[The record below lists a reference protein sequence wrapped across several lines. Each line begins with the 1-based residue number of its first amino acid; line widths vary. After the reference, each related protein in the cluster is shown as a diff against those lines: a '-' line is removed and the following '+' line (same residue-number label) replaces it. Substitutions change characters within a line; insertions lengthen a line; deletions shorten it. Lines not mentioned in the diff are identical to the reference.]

1 MSRIRQGFTVGPGMN
16 VVESLRWAEE
26 AGFAFVELLLDG
38 RFARERLAECGAV
51 AAIAG
56 AVADSP
62 LGLVCHLPFALDIG
76 SPFTPVR
83 EGSVAE
89 LLACLDL
96 AGEIGAEKA
105 IFHPS
110 SRAWDL
116 GWSDE
121 DLEPLILDSV
131 REVTAGAREQGIE
144 PCVENV
150 INGPYS
156 IEGFEE
162 LLSATDAAMTFDTSH
177 ARLAGFSATESAA
190 FLDRHHEHVSH
201 VHLSDNRG
209 ASDEHLPVG
218 LGTIDFETVLAPFLD
233 GEWSGTM
240 THEVGTTNRAY
251 IETSK
256 RELDG
261 LIRSY

>member
-1 MSRIRQGFTVGPGMN
+1 MSRTRQGFTVGPGMDLAD
-16 VVESLRWAEE
+16 SLRWAEDT
-26 AGFAFVELLLDG
+26 GFAFVELLLDG
-38 RFARERLAECGAV
+38 PFARERIAARDDT
-51 AAIAG
+51 AAIAE

-62 LGLVCHLPFALDIG
+62 LGLVCHLPFGLDIG
-76 SPFTPVR
+76 SPFEPVR
-83 EGSVAE
+83 EGGVAE

-96 AGEIGAEKA
+96 ASEIGAEKA
-105 IFHPS
+105 VFHPS
-110 SRAWDL
+110 SRAWNL

-121 DLEPLILDSV
+121 ELAPLILDSV
-131 REVTAGAREQGIE
+131 REVTAAARERGVE

-150 INGPYS
+150 IDGPYS
-156 IEGFEE
+156 INGFED
-162 LLSATDAAMTFDTSH
+162 LLSATDAVMTFDTGH